1 MPKTEDKMADQ
12 NTSKNI
18 EKHPKLSRR
27 GLQRYDKNPSITDA
41 LVNTKTGTRK
51 VVNQNGDQLFVTSSK
66 TGEVIAPAGFHQI
79 VEVDKTKF
87 IKLYVEGVRAFA
99 GLTPAG
105 AKAFE
110 IVVHKLQEQIGADLI
125 YLNHLEAEEFGVAER
140 TFRRGIAEL
149 VKGKFLYEARS
160 DNWFF
165 VNVNYIFNGNR
176 LAFIKEYRIKGSRA
190 SAKDT
195 QTAELPFE

>member
-1 MPKTEDKMADQ
+1 MAD
-12 NTSKNI
+12 TKSSETI
-18 EKHPKLSRR
+18 SEHPKLSRR
-27 GLQRYDKNPSITDA
+27 GLQRYDTNPSISDA
-41 LVNTKTGTRK
+41 LVNTKTGTK
-51 VVNQNGDQLFVTSSK
+51 KIVNKTGDQLFVTNQK
-66 TGEVIAPAGFHQI
+66 TGEVVAPAGFHQI

-99 GLTPAG
+99 GLSPAG

-110 IVVHKLQEQIGADLI
+110 LVIHRLQEQIGSDLI
-125 YLNHLEAEEFGVAER
+125 YLSHLEAEESGIAER

-149 VKGKFLYEARS
+149 VKGRFLFEGRA

-176 LAFIKEYRIKGSRA
+176 LAFIKEYRIKGSKPVP
-190 SAKDT
+190 KDLH
-195 QTAELPFE
+195 TAELPFEESED